1 MSDVEIV
8 EDQEF
13 ADGDVQPDVPTK
25 IISSVLGLMG
35 FFTALIV
42 GLYVGNPGMH
52 ILLRAMVAMLVCVVV
67 GRLIGTAGEICVRE
81 YLTKYKK
88 DRPMPELPEELKKL
102 YKERADD
109 DALRDK
115 MKNAA

>member
-13 ADGDVQPDVPTK
+13 KDGDVKPHVPAK
-25 IISSVLGLMG
+25 VISSVLGLMG

-52 ILLRAMVAMLVCVVV
+52 ILLRALVAMLVCVVV

-88 DRPMPELPEELKKL
+88 DRPMPELPDELKKL

-109 DALRDK
+109 AMLRDQLN
-115 MKNAA
+115 NAA